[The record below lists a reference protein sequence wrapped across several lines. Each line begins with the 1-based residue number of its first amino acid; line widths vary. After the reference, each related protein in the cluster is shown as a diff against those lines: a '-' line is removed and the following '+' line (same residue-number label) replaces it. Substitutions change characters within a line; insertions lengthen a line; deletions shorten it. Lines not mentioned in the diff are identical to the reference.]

1 MIKQTFKPYNL
12 KDVERNSSKALFS
25 VVSTFAGG
33 GGSSTGYKNA
43 GGKILLANEFEPE
56 AINTYKSNH
65 PTTPVA
71 AMNLRK
77 ITNRKRSR
85 ILKFFEGYGVKRGEL
100 DIFDGSPPCTTFSM
114 ASGGKSKHKID
125 KKNISHEGMT
135 NSRIGMLI
143 LDYMK
148 CVSILQPKVF
158 VVENV
163 VPVVKEDVFSHA
175 VKGIRNNGYTVGY
188 KKILSSE
195 LGVAQGRARLIAIG
209 VRNDIATKLK
219 IQSMPNKKNNIFVDL
234 CTQDGI
240 NIFPDFQGE
249 SLVLKD
255 VIQDLDIDEEE
266 RQTLLNNCI
275 RNSSYELLQHMYK
288 DPDKNLKI
296 SDIFPEWQDN
306 KWGDF
311 SLVRS
316 SWNKPSPTLTCRGQ
330 IFGPSGVHHPT
341 EDRKFTIAEMKRIT
355 SLPDDYK
362 LTGTFNDKAR
372 RIGNMV
378 PSNMIKFI
386 AESLYQKVLMPF
398 ENISTNPLKY
408 SE

>member
-1 MIKQTFKPYNL
+1 
-12 KDVERNSSKALFS
+12 
-25 VVSTFAGG
+25 
-33 GGSSTGYKNA
+33 
-43 GGKILLANEFEPE
+43 
-56 AINTYKSNH
+56 
-65 PTTPVA
+65 
-71 AMNLRK
+71 MNLRK

-219 IQSMPNKKNNIFVDL
+219 IQSIAL
-234 CTQDGI
+234 
-240 NIFPDFQGE
+240 
-249 SLVLKD
+249 SHL
-255 VIQDLDIDEEE
+255 
-266 RQTLLNNCI
+266 TL
-275 RNSSYELLQHMYK
+275 
-288 DPDKNLKI
+288 
-296 SDIFPEWQDN
+296 
-306 KWGDF
+306 
-311 SLVRS
+311 
-316 SWNKPSPTLTCRGQ
+316 
-330 IFGPSGVHHPT
+330 
-341 EDRKFTIAEMKRIT
+341 
-355 SLPDDYK
+355 
-362 LTGTFNDKAR
+362 R
-372 RIGNMV
+372 R
-378 PSNMIKFI
+378 
-386 AESLYQKVLMPF
+386 
-398 ENISTNPLKY
+398 
-408 SE
+408 